1 MHRYSAGFSGNGS
14 EINGYTLTNISR
26 CGAKSIVN
34 KTLIVSILVGGIWGS
49 STSPLIKSVAAE
61 TLPVVQPAAEK
72 INSAKLQLLDA
83 GAEPRRELKFRPA
96 ANTKQTMTMT
106 MGMSMEMMMGESP
119 LPKTPIPKVV
129 MKIDLAVGKI
139 EPSGD
144 INYTFSY
151 GDIKAIGDR
160 DTPPEM
166 LAAMQKSLKNLIG
179 MTGNVVISSTGQ
191 VKSQN
196 LVLPKTMDPLM
207 KQTLTQ
213 LNKSLEQI
221 SARLPSEQVG
231 LGAKWQ
237 TTNSLQ
243 MSGIQLN
250 QSSTYEIVEI
260 NDRGMTIKTKINQS
274 SPQQDLAIPGAPK
287 AVKARINSLT
297 ANGEGRYVVLFD
309 SLLPIS
315 GQLSTTTNSNMSIQN
330 NSQESPTNVT
340 SKVGVDLNI
349 TGK

>member
-1 MHRYSAGFSGNGS
+1 
-14 EINGYTLTNISR
+14 
-26 CGAKSIVN
+26 VN
-34 KTLIVSILVGGIWGS
+34 KTLIVSILIGGIWS
-49 STSPLIKSVAAE
+49 NISSPLIKPAVADS
-61 TLPVVQPAAEK
+61 LPAVQPAAK
-72 INSAKLQLLDA
+72 MVVNSAKIQLLDA
-83 GAEPRRELKFRPA
+83 GAEPRRELKFQPA

-166 LAAMQKSLKNLIG
+166 LAAMQKSLKNLKG
-179 MTGNVVISSTGQ
+179 MSGNVVISSGGR

-207 KQTLTQ
+207 KQTLEQ
-213 LNKSLEQI
+213 LNKSMDQFSAQLPLE
-221 SARLPSEQVG
+221 RVG

-243 MSGIQLN
+243 VPGIQLN
-250 QSSTYEIVEI
+250 QSATYEIVEL
-260 NDRGMTIKTKINQS
+260 NDRGMTIKTKITQTA
-274 SPQQDLAIPGAPK
+274 PQQDLNLPGAGK
-287 AVKARINSLT
+287 EVRARLNSLT
-297 ANGEGRYVVLFD
+297 SNGEGRSVVVFD
-309 SLLPIS
+309 SLLPVS
-315 GQLSTTTNSNMSIQN
+315 GQVSTTTNTNMSIQN
-330 NSQESPTNVT
+330 NAKDTPTNVT
-340 SKVGVDLNI
+340 SKVGIDLNI
-349 TGK
+349 NAK